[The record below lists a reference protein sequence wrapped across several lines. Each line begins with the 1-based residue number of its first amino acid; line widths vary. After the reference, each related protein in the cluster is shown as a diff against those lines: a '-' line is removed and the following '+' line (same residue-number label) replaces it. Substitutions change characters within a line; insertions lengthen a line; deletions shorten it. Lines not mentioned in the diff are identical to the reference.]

1 GCTAC
6 SLLISVHGQD
16 NVLADIPEVRG
27 PFTLTAV
34 HDNGTG
40 RNAFAYK
47 GRAVPPL
54 IRVSPGSVITM
65 RYVND
70 LPSHSDEVCASGPCT
85 NISNLHFHGLHVS
98 PEHPQDDVLT
108 MMSSPGETLHYKV
121 VVPSYSPP
129 GLYWYHTH
137 PHGESARQDLDGM
150 SGAIIVDGI
159 ERYYPELRHIRE
171 RRL

>member
-1 GCTAC
+1 
-6 SLLISVHGQD
+6 
-16 NVLADIPEVRG
+16 
-27 PFTLTAV
+27 
-34 HDNGTG
+34 
-40 RNAFAYK
+40 
-47 GRAVPPL
+47 
-54 IRVSPGSVITM
+54 
-65 RYVND
+65 
-70 LPSHSDEVCASGPCT
+70 
-85 NISNLHFHGLHVS
+85 GLHVS

-171 RRL
+171 RVLILRDGEIEHVDEASRKQTMQRVQVSSSGCGTSSDQIPGRVLTVNGQIRPQIPIGPGERQFWRIVNTSPDLYADLELSG